1 MLPLLVGS
9 LTQRM
14 VKTSLYTIFCF
25 RNFSPF
31 LLVTLALQRTIAHD
45 KKKVL
50 ENTQYS
56 IHVLTSE
63 IKICNIEIKKTWFF
77 DKIQIVHKSNK
88 NNGNLEM
95 KQWNQT

>member
-1 MLPLLVGS
+1 MREFYNINYVTSISWFLVSKIG
-9 LTQRM
+9 
-14 VKTSLYTIFCF
+14 KNFFIHFFFCF

-56 IHVLTSE
+56 IHVLTLE
-63 IKICNIEIKKTWFF
+63 IKICNIEIKKT
-77 DKIQIVHKSNK
+77 
-88 NNGNLEM
+88 
-95 KQWNQT
+95 